1 MNYGCIGEK
10 LKHSFSK
17 EIHNLIADYD
27 YEIVEIAKEDLD
39 SFAIK
44 KDFKAINVTIPY
56 KEKIMPHLYWID
68 EHAKLIGSVNTVVNK
83 DGKLY
88 GYNTDFYGMTKLIEK
103 LKLSLENK
111 KVAIF
116 GSGGTSKTAQAVSKS
131 LNAKQVLVVSRN
143 SSDTTIDYQ
152 TFVSEHK
159 DTQIIINTTPIGM
172 YPNVEDSPIDLSI
185 FSKLEGVIDA
195 IYNPL
200 RTVLVSQA
208 LSLGIP
214 AEGGLYMLVAQ
225 AVKASEIFVDT
236 KLDDSILDKT
246 YNSVINQK
254 ENVVLTGMPAS
265 GKSTVGKIIAKLLG
279 KQFVDTDEEIE
290 KLGKPIP
297 EIIKHDGEN
306 TFRQIETDV
315 VKKVSKNTGLV
326 ISTGGGAILKEE
338 NVFALKQNGRLY
350 FIDRPLE
357 LLIPTDDRPLS
368 SNKTD
373 MEKLYNQRYSIYDG
387 TCDQKVDANCTPEE
401 VAKKIIGD
409 YVK

>member
-39 SFAIK
+39 SFAIN

-103 LKLSLENK
+103 LNLSLKNK
-111 KVAIF
+111 KVAIL
-116 GSGGTSKTAQAVSKS
+116 GSGGTSKTAQAVSNS
-131 LNAKQVLVVSRN
+131 LKAKQVLVVSRN

-172 YPNVEDSPIDLSI
+172 YPNVENSPIDLSI

-214 AEGGLYMLVAQ
+214 AESGLYMLVAQ

-236 KLDDSILDKT
+236 KLDDCVLEKT
-246 YNSVINQK
+246 YNAVLNQK

-279 KQFVDTDEEIE
+279 KQFIDTDEEIE

-297 EIIKHDGEN
+297 EIIKCDGEKV
-306 TFRQIETDV
+306 FRQIETDV

-326 ISTGGGAILKEE
+326 ISTGGGVILKEK

-357 LLIPTDDRPLS
+357 FLIPTDDRPLS

-373 MEKLYNQRYSIYDG
+373 MEKLFSQRYAIYKD
-387 TCDQKVDANCTPEE
+387 TCDILVDANCTPEE
-401 VAKKIIGD
+401 VAQKIIGD

>member
-44 KDFKAINVTIPY
+44 KNFKAINITIPY

-88 GYNTDFYGMTKLIEK
+88 GYNTDFFGMTKLIEK
-103 LKLSLENK
+103 LKINLQNK
-111 KVAIF
+111 KVAIL

-131 LNAKQVLVVSRN
+131 LKAKQVLVVSRN

-152 TFVSEHK
+152 TFISEHK

-172 YPNVEDSPIDLSI
+172 FPNVENSPIDLTI

-225 AVKASEIFVDT
+225 AVKACEIFIET
-236 KLDDSILDKT
+236 KLDDSVLEKT
-246 YNSVINQK
+246 YKSVLKQK
-254 ENVVLTGMPAS
+254 ENIVLIGMPAS
-265 GKSTVGKIIAKLLG
+265 GKSTVGKIIAKLLD
-279 KQFVDTDEEIE
+279 KQFVDTDGEIE

-297 EIIKHDGEN
+297 EIIKNEGEK
-306 TFRQIETDV
+306 TFRKIETEV
-315 VKKVSKNTGLV
+315 VKQISKSTGLV

-350 FIDRPLE
+350 FIDRPLDF
-357 LLIPTDDRPLS
+357 LTPTDDRPLS

-373 MEKLYNQRYSIYDG
+373 MERLYNQRYPIYKN
-387 TCDQKVDANCTPEE
+387 TCDYTVDANCTPNE

>member
-111 KVAIF
+111 KVAIL

-143 SSDTTIDYQ
+143 SSDTTINYQ

-265 GKSTVGKIIAKLLG
+265 GKSTVGRIIAKLLG

-373 MEKLYNQRYSIYDG
+373 MEKLYNKRYSIYDG

>member
-111 KVAIF
+111 KVAIL

-159 DTQIIINTTPIGM
+159 DTHIIINTTPIGM

-254 ENVVLTGMPAS
+254 ENVVITGMPAS

-306 TFRQIETDV
+306 TFRQIEADV

-373 MEKLYNQRYSIYDG
+373 MEKLYNKRYSIYDS
-387 TCDQKVDANCTPEE
+387 TCDQKVEANCTPEE

>member
-56 KEKIMPHLYWID
+56 KEIIMPHLYWID
-68 EHAKLIGSVNTVVNK
+68 EHAKLIGSVNTVVNR
-83 DGKLY
+83 DGMLY

-103 LKLSLENK
+103 LKLSLKNK
-111 KVAIF
+111 KVAIL

-306 TFRQIETDV
+306 AFRQIETDV